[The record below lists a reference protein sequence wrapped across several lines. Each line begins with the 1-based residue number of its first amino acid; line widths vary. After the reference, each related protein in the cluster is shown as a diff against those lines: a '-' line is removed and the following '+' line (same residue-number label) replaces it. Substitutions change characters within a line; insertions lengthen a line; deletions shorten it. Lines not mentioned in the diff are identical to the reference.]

1 MSSGPHRLDSGDPGY
16 ASNAWQAA
24 PNVVSGDDFIRSW
37 SLLGGKSHKTFIW
50 NRGDGDDTV
59 DFYFFGQK
67 SGQRRGILRLG
78 LGIAPGEVSLERR
91 GGGVRVVLPGESVTF
106 RKAHWFTGFHHPDA
120 IIFANGTAW
129 WWWSIAL
136 KQVSAQRKTEV
147 LEGYVS

>member
-1 MSSGPHRLDSGDPGY
+1 MKSL
-16 ASNAWQAA
+16 
-24 PNVVSGDDFIRSW
+24 W
-37 SLLGGKSHKTFIW
+37 SLLGGKSHKTFIR

-91 GGGVRVVLPGESVTF
+91 SGGVRVVLPGGSVTF

-120 IIFANGTAW
+120 IVFADGTTW
-129 WWWSIAL
+129 QWRDIPQ
-136 KQVSAQRKTEV
+136 K
-147 LEGYVS
+147 

>member
-16 ASNAWQAA
+16 ASSAWQAT

-67 SGQRRGILRLG
+67 SGRRRGLLRLG
-78 LGIAPGEVSLERR
+78 LGITPGEVRLERQ
-91 GGGVRVVLPGESVTF
+91 GGDVRVVLPGGSVTF

-120 IIFANGTAW
+120 IVFADGTTW
-129 WWWSIAL
+129 QWRDIPQ
-136 KQVSAQRKTEV
+136 K
-147 LEGYVS
+147 

>member
-1 MSSGPHRLDSGDPGY
+1 MY
-16 ASNAWQAA
+16 
-24 PNVVSGDDFIRSW
+24 
-37 SLLGGKSHKTFIW
+37 KTFIW

-91 GGGVRVVLPGESVTF
+91 SGGLRVVLPGGSMTF

-120 IIFANGTAW
+120 IVFADGTSWQWKDIASKW
-129 WWWSIAL
+129 RRHRGKRETRKIAL
-136 KQVSAQRKTEV
+136 QDLLINVA
-147 LEGYVS
+147 L